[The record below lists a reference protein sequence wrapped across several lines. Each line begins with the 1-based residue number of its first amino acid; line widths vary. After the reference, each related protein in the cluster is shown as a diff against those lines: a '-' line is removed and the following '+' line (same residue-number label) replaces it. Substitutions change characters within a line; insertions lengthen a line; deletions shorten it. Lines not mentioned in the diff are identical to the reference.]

1 MKEIHGEAEQ
11 LKLIVM
17 SELVILLDEGVLN
30 YSDLKYAF
38 SHLNNQIIA
47 KSHKWK
53 MHDLDIIYKCKG

>member
-1 MKEIHGEAEQ
+1 
-11 LKLIVM
+11 M

-30 YSDLKYAF
+30 YSDLKYTL

-53 MHDLDIIYKCKG
+53 NMHDLDIYTNAKDEN